1 MENIITVQKEQ
12 INSLKF
18 FPHEVITEKVRKNIL
33 QFDLNRALILGN
45 TDHNKVTIV
54 FKDEGGVL
62 LQVITTIWAVTESY
76 IILKGGANIP
86 IKAIAHIVF

>member
-12 INSLKF
+12 INSIKF
-18 FPHEVITEKVRKNIL
+18 FPHEVITEKVHKKIL
-33 QFDLNRALILGN
+33 LSDLNRALILGN

-76 IILKGGANIP
+76 IVLKGGTNIP
-86 IKAIAHIVF
+86 IKAIADILF